1 MTMAAG
7 RTRSRDRTVLRW
19 DGLTALALLGACFLL
34 GTLAGFAFSCLGGE
48 SVQLRE
54 YLLRYL
60 RQAGA
65 GGAFGPSLLSV
76 IWEAVR
82 WFLLIFVLGFTRLGV
97 VGIPAALAVRAFML
111 SYAVTTFARLFG
123 LSGMA
128 ASLAAFGVTAL
139 LSVPVLFVAAHSGFR
154 SALSRLSHDPPAGV
168 PLSERLALL
177 APCGGLL
184 ALAAALQWTVMPA
197 LLTAVCARLFP

>member
-1 MTMAAG
+1 MAAG
-7 RTRSRDRTVLRW
+7 RTRPHDRAVLRL
-19 DGLTALALLGACFLL
+19 DGSAPLALLAGCFLL
-34 GTLAGFAFSCLGGE
+34 GALAGFLFSCLGGE
-48 SVQLRE
+48 SEQLRE

-60 RQAGA
+60 RAAGD
-65 GGAFGPSLLSV
+65 GGAFAPSLLSV
-76 IWEAVR
+76 IWEAFR
-82 WFLLIFVLGFTRLGV
+82 WFLLIVLLGFTALGA
-97 VGIPAALAVRAFML
+97 VGIPAVLAVRAFVL

-123 LSGMA
+123 PGGVA

-139 LSVPVLFVAAHSGFR
+139 LTVPVLFVGAHSGFQ
-154 SALSRLSHDPPAGV
+154 SALRRLSHDPVPAAV
-168 PLSERLALL
+168 EQLALL

>member
-7 RTRSRDRTVLRW
+7 RTKSRDRVLRW
-19 DGLTALALLGACFLL
+19 DGFTSLALLGACFLL
-34 GTLAGFAFSCLGGE
+34 GTLAGFLFSCLGGE
-48 SVQLRE
+48 SSQLRE

-60 RQAGA
+60 HQAGA
-65 GGAFGPSLLSV
+65 GGSFTPSLFSV
-76 IWEAVR
+76 IWESFR
-82 WFLLIFVLGFTRLGV
+82 WFLLIFVLGFTALGA

-111 SYAVTTFARLFG
+111 SYAATTFVRLLG
-123 LSGMA
+123 WNGMA

-139 LSVPVLFVAAHSGFR
+139 LSVPVLFVAAHSGFQN
-154 SALSRLSHDPPAGV
+154 ALSRLSHDAPPAV
-168 PLSERLALL
+168 PLAGRLALL

-184 ALAAALQWTVMPA
+184 ALACALQWTVMPA